1 MKRIKYA
8 RCQGRFERN
17 DSTLMTAGVVVIV
30 TDLGIYLLGT
40 NQQRAIL
47 GKLFACYG
55 RELVW
60 MIL

>member
-1 MKRIKYA
+1 
-8 RCQGRFERN
+8 
-17 DSTLMTAGVVVIV
+17 MTAGVVVIV
-30 TDLGIYLLGT
+30 TDLGIYMLGT
-40 NQQRAIL
+40 NQQRAIS